1 MTDTRKYTLPFTGEH
16 PLRRVLAERVL
27 VLDGAMGTLIQSY
40 GLTEKDYRGIAFA
53 DAAAELR
60 GCNDLL
66 PVTRPDVIGDIH
78 RRYLAAGADIVT
90 ACSFNAHP
98 VSLADYGLA
107 SRAYEINYSAARC
120 ARQAA
125 DEFNLR
131 NPHKRRFVGGSVGP
145 TGHSA
150 SLPASADDPSS
161 RSIAFDTLA
170 EGYEIQIEA
179 LIAGGADLIQLET
192 FFDTLNA
199 RAALMAARKVMRR
212 SGTNMP
218 VMVSGT
224 LTPGGR
230 TLSGQT
236 VEAFYASAAPFEPLT
251 VGFNC
256 SFGAKQ
262 LLPHIKAL
270 AMVSDYPIAVYPNAG
285 LPAPGGGYE
294 GTAAAMASEV
304 EEYMQLG
311 LVNIVGGCCGTTP
324 EHIMLLAEAA
334 RRYSPRPIPRPR
346 GRLLL
351 SGTEAVEAPT
361 DGGLLIAGERANVA
375 GSTRFAKLI
384 RAGKWEEAV
393 AVVRTQTEA
402 GARITDVCMD
412 DSAVDAVEAMQRFL
426 PTLAADPAAAS
437 AAVMVDSSRWESVA
451 AALKCIQGRSIVN
464 SISLKEGPDEFLRRA
479 REARD
484 YGAAVVV
491 MLFDERGQADT
502 FERKIEVAARSYRLL
517 TEDGF
522 PARDIV
528 FDPNVLAVATGME
541 EHDRYAL
548 DFIRA
553 CRWIRG
559 HLPEATVSAGVSNLS
574 FAFRGANRVREAL
587 HSVFLHHA
595 AAAGLGMAIANPS
608 AMIPYDEL
616 DDELRLMAEDVVLAR
631 RPDAGRRLADYAARE
646 KAAAEASR
654 SNTVSVSKAEAA
666 AWRTLTPAQRIRH
679 AMLDGITDYVAG
691 DSREA
696 AAEAKGGAFEVI
708 DSVFMPAME
717 HIGRLFGEG
726 RMFLPQIVR
735 AARVMKLGVE
745 AIMPPSE
752 GVTPGFQSGEA
763 ERKKV
768 LVATVRGDVHDIGKN
783 IASVVM
789 GCNGYLIRDMGVM
802 VPAADIADAAV
813 AWNAYAVGL
822 SALITPS
829 LEEMASV
836 LREMQRRGADIPVLI
851 AGATTSAEHT
861 ARALAPLYDGP
872 VIHARDAADNI
883 GILNALCGPERD
895 KFLAETFRRQKALR
909 DEAETKGAE
918 LVPLAE
924 ARRQAKVKTSP
935 DTPEPAHPGTEY
947 HADYPADEVVP
958 LIDWNF
964 FFHAWGISGRWPAV
978 LDSPDKGPQARRLWD
993 DAQAALAEATGK
1005 GLLTLC
1011 GAAGI
1016 YPARREGDDII
1027 ITAPD
1032 GRDIRFPMLRR
1043 QRSGG
1048 EMSSAADFVAPQ
1060 GDFVGA
1066 FTVSAGVGLE
1076 EWTKR
1081 LRAEGD
1087 HYGSIMAKL
1096 LADRLTEA
1104 LAEAMHR
1111 RIRRVLWGYEQ
1122 GPEQSAADII
1132 AGRYR
1137 GIRLAFGYPATP
1149 DHSLKRE
1156 AFDLLGAEGRLPLSL
1171 TENHMISPG
1180 ESLCGLVFA
1189 GNADRYFA
1197 VGPVGA
1203 DQTEDYALRRGISPA
1218 QAKILLPKNILFR

>member
-1 MTDTRKYTLPFTGEH
+1 MTDVSKYTAPFTGGH
-16 PLRRVLAERVL
+16 PLRLALSERVL

-40 GLTEKDYRGIAFA
+40 GLTEEDYRGDAFA
-53 DAAAELR
+53 DTSSELR

-90 ACSFNAHP
+90 SCSFNAHP
-98 VSLADYGLA
+98 VSLSDYGLA
-107 SRAYEINYSAARC
+107 DRAYEINYAAARC
-120 ARQAA
+120 ARRAA
-125 DEFNLR
+125 DEFNIR
-131 NPHKRRFVGGSVGP
+131 NPFKRRYAGGSVGP

-161 RSIAFDTLA
+161 RSIAFDSLT
-170 EGYEIQIEA
+170 EGYEVQIEA
-179 LIAGGADLIQLET
+179 LIDGGADLIQLET

-199 RAALMAARKVMRR
+199 RAALMAARRVMRR
-212 SGTNMP
+212 LGTNLP

-236 VEAFYASAAPFEPLT
+236 VEAFYASVAPFEPLT

-270 AMVSDYPIAVYPNAG
+270 SSVSDYPIAVYPNAG

-294 GTAAAMASEV
+294 GTAADMASEV
-304 EEYMQLG
+304 EEYMKLG
-311 LVNIVGGCCGTTP
+311 LVNIVGGCCGTAP
-324 EHIMLLAEAA
+324 EHIMLLSEAA
-334 RRYSPRPIPRPR
+334 SRYSPRPVPRPR
-346 GRLLL
+346 PRLLL
-351 SGTEAVEAPT
+351 SGTEAVEAPA

-375 GSTRFAKLI
+375 GSARFAKLA
-384 RAGKWEEAV
+384 RAGKWEEAA
-393 AVVRTQTEA
+393 AVVRAQTEA

-412 DSAVDAVEAMQRFL
+412 DSSIDAAGAMQRFL
-426 PTLAADPAAAS
+426 LTLAADPAAAS
-437 AAVMVDSSRWESVA
+437 AAVMADSSRWEAVT
-451 AALKCIQGRSIVN
+451 AALKCVQGRPIVN

-484 YGAAVVV
+484 YGAAVMV
-491 MLFDERGQADT
+491 MLFDEKGQADT
-502 FERKIEVAARSYRLL
+502 YERKTEVAERSYRLL

-541 EHDRYAL
+541 EHDRCAL

-559 HLPEATVSAGVSNLS
+559 HLPEAAVSAGVSNLS

-608 AMIPYDEL
+608 ALVPYDEL
-616 DDELRLMAEDVVLAR
+616 DGELRLLAEDVVLAR
-631 RPDAGRRLADYAARE
+631 RPDAARRLADYAARE
-646 KAAAEASR
+646 KAAAETSR
-654 SNTVSVSKAEAA
+654 GNAGSVRKADGN
-666 AWRTLTPAQRIRH
+666 AWRTLGAAERIRH
-679 AMLDGITDYVAG
+679 AMLEGITDYVAA
-691 DSREA
+691 DSRETAA
-696 AAEAKGGAFEVI
+696 AAEGGALEVI
-708 DSVFMPAME
+708 DTVFMPAME

-752 GVTPGFQSGEA
+752 GGTSGFLPGEA
-763 ERKKV
+763 GRKKV

-789 GCNGYLIRDMGVM
+789 SCNGYLIRDMGVM

-813 AWNAYAVGL
+813 AWNADAVGL

-836 LREMQRRGADIPVLI
+836 LREMQRRGTDIPVLI
-851 AGATTSAEHT
+851 AGATTSDEHT

-895 KFLAETFRRQKALR
+895 KFLDETFRRQKTMR
-909 DEAETKGAE
+909 DEAETKGPE

-924 ARRQAKVKTSP
+924 ARRQAKVKNAP
-935 DTPEPAHPGTEY
+935 DTPQPALPGTEY
-947 HADYPADEVVP
+947 HTDYPADEVVP

-964 FFHAWGISGRWPAV
+964 FFHAWGISGRWPDI
-978 LDSPDKGPQARRLWD
+978 LDSPDKGKQARRLWD

-1016 YPARREGDDII
+1016 YPVRREGDDIHV
-1027 ITAPD
+1027 TAPG
-1032 GRDIRFPMLRR
+1032 GRDIVFPMLRR
-1043 QRSGG
+1043 QRRGG
-1048 EMSSAADFVAPQ
+1048 ETPSAADFIAPN

-1066 FTVSAGVGLE
+1066 FAVSAGIGLE
-1076 EWTKR
+1076 EWISR

-1087 HYGSIMAKL
+1087 HYGAIMAKL

-1104 LAEAMHR
+1104 LAEAVHR
-1111 RIRRVLWGYEQ
+1111 RVRRVLWGYEQ
-1122 GPEQSAADII
+1122 EPEQSPADII

-1156 AFDLLGAEGRLPLSL
+1156 AFDLLGVEGRIPLSL

-1180 ESLCGLVFA
+1180 ESLCGLMFA
-1189 GNADRYFA
+1189 GPGDRYFA
-1197 VGPVGA
+1197 VGPVGT
-1203 DQTEDYALRRGISPA
+1203 DQTEDYALRRGISSA
-1218 QAKILLPKNILFR
+1218 QAKILIPKNILFR